1 VSGVIRPAGPLPARV
16 YWVRRGLLAVAF
28 LLVLTMMW
36 WAAGRLFG
44 GSDSAGAGTT
54 SSSPPG
60 PAGGGSGAGPGAADA
75 EHNSQQVDSHKPRKH
90 KQQKPTRQRPAA
102 PSGDCAPTD
111 VDMSVVVHD
120 VAAGHTAPVDLRLT
134 SVGVA
139 ACTLAVTP
147 DTLALRITSGSD
159 VVWTSDE
166 CPNSVL
172 ARELVVRAHQPTV
185 YTFDWNGYRSTP
197 SCSKPGPVAEPGG
210 YWAEAA
216 LIGADVHRAYFDV
229 K

>member
-1 VSGVIRPAGPLPARV
+1 MRPAGPLPARV
-16 YWVRRGLLAVAF
+16 YWVRRALLIVV
-28 LLVLTMMW
+28 LLLGMTMLW
-36 WAAGRLFG
+36 WAAGRVVGGG
-44 GSDSAGAGTT
+44 GSGGGSTASG
-54 SSSPPG
+54 S
-60 PAGGGSGAGPGAADA
+60 GGSGAGGDGGGSAAAVGRGQDS
-75 EHNSQQVDSHKPRKH
+75 EQVGNLAGKH
-90 KQQKPTRQRPAA
+90 KHEKKKPKHRRPVA

-111 VDMSVVVHD
+111 VAMDIQVHD
-120 VAAGHTAPVDLRLT
+120 VVAGHTARVRFKLT
-134 SVGVA
+134 SVGVP
-139 ACTLAVTP
+139 ACTLAVTA

-185 YTFDWNGYRSTP
+185 YTFDWNGYRSTQT
-197 SCSKPGPVAEPGG
+197 CANPGKVAQPGG